1 MNVSRPPIRVLLAD
15 DEPLVRTGI
24 GMILSAEDDIEP
36 VGFAG
41 DGQEAV
47 DAVRRLAPDVV
58 IMDVRMPVLDGVEAT
73 RRIVQETSGRPEN
86 CAVLVLT
93 TYRDDEAVRGA
104 LRAGASGF
112 VLKDAVPDHLGAAVR
127 AVHAGDAWLAP
138 AVARRLLEEFRG
150 RPDPAVP
157 TPGEMDQLTPRE
169 REVLVLIAHGLSNAE
184 ICAHLV
190 VADSTIKTHVSRVLM
205 KLGLHDRAQAVV
217 AAYRSGLVSP
227 TDAPPSRR
235 RG

>member
-73 RRIVQETSGRPEN
+73 RRIVQETRVDPR
-86 CAVLVLT
+86 T
-93 TYRDDEAVRGA
+93 
-104 LRAGASGF
+104 
-112 VLKDAVPDHLGAAVR
+112 
-127 AVHAGDAWLAP
+127 AP
-138 AVARRLLEEFRG
+138 CW
-150 RPDPAVP
+150 
-157 TPGEMDQLTPRE
+157 
-169 REVLVLIAHGLSNAE
+169 S
-184 ICAHLV
+184 
-190 VADSTIKTHVSRVLM
+190 
-205 KLGLHDRAQAVV
+205 
-217 AAYRSGLVSP
+217 
-227 TDAPPSRR
+227 
-235 RG
+235 